1 MNDANEQDK
10 LEFERT
16 KLRVESVK
24 HITSLATGTVVL
36 TVTLLDK
43 LPKPI
48 YGRLWL
54 LCSIASMLLCLL
66 FSFVYMWGSGILTYT
81 IEPPK
86 AFRSSIALA
95 LGFGFVIGVWS
106 LEYSPFITFRSK

>member
-1 MNDANEQDK
+1 MNGTNERDRM
-10 LEFERT
+10 EFERM

-24 HITSLATGTVVL
+24 HITALATGTVVL
-36 TVTLLDK
+36 TVALLDK
-43 LPKPI
+43 IPKPI
-48 YGRLWL
+48 SGRFWL

-66 FSFVYMWGSGILTYT
+66 LSFVYMWASGILSYT

-95 LGFGFVIGVWS
+95 LGFVFVGGIWS
-106 LEYSPFITFRSK
+106 LGIFAFYNL